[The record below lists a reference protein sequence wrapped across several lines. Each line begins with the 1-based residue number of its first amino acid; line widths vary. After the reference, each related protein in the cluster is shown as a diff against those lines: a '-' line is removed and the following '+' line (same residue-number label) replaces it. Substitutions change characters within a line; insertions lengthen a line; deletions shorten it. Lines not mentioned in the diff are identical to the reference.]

1 MSQTFLQSV
10 NRAYDRS
17 AAILKLPKGLSE
29 QIKLCNSVYQ
39 VRFSVKIQDNHH
51 VFTGWRANHSEHRL
65 PVKGGLRFAPIV
77 DQQEVE
83 AMAALMSYKC
93 AVVDVP
99 FGGAKGGLRIN
110 PKEYSEDQLEKITRR
125 FTQELAQKGYIS
137 PSLNVPAPDMGTGE
151 REMTWIADT
160 YRILKPEDLN
170 SLACVTGKPVTQ
182 GGIVGRAEATGRGLQ
197 FGLQEFFRHPE
208 DVESCGL
215 SGSLEGKR
223 VVVQGLGKVGYPAA
237 KHLVKDDG
245 VKLIGV
251 AVHDGAVVNEN
262 GLDVNSI
269 IEYIKVHGGIT
280 GFPDGKYIKQ
290 PAKVLEVDCDIL
302 IPAALEGQ
310 ITKENAHRVRA
321 SLIAEGANG
330 PTTFEADEILASMG
344 KIVIPDIFLNAGGVT
359 VSYFEWIKNIS
370 HIRFGRMERRL
381 DEVRGE
387 RIVSLIESMVNK
399 SVPENIVKSMLFDVD
414 ELDLVYSGLEDTMRS
429 AYQRI
434 REVWRS
440 RKEVPD
446 LRTAAYVL
454 AVEKIARY
462 YQEMAGN
469 NQ

>member
-10 NRAYDRS
+10 NQSYERS
-17 AAILKLPKGLSE
+17 AAILNLPKGLSE

-39 VRFSVKIQDNHH
+39 VRFSVKIQDKHQ

-77 DQQEVE
+77 DQQEIE

-93 AVVDVP
+93 AVIDIP
-99 FGGAKGGLRIN
+99 FGGAKGGLCIN
-110 PKEYSEDQLEKITRR
+110 PKDYSEDELEKITRR

-151 REMTWIADT
+151 REMAWIADT
-160 YRILKPEDLN
+160 YRSLKPEDLN

-197 FGLQEFFRHPE
+197 FGLQEFFRHSE
-208 DVESCGL
+208 DVKSCGL

-223 VVVQGLGKVGYPAA
+223 VVVQGLGNVGYPAV
-237 KHLVKDDG
+237 KHLVEDDG

-269 IEYIKVHGGIT
+269 YEYIKVHRGIT
-280 GFPDGKYIKQ
+280 GFPDGKFISQ

-302 IPAALEGQ
+302 IPAALEEQ
-310 ITKENAHRVRA
+310 ITKENAQRIRA
-321 SLIAEGANG
+321 PLIAEGANG
-330 PTTFEADEILASMG
+330 PTTFDADKILISNG
-344 KIVIPDIFLNAGGVT
+344 KVVIPDIFLNAGGVT

-387 RIVSLIESMVNK
+387 RIVHLVESMANK
-399 SVPENIVKSMLFDVD
+399 SVPESIVQSMLFDVD
-414 ELDLVYSGLEDTMRS
+414 ELDLIYSGLEDTMRS

-434 REVWRS
+434 REVWRAH
-440 RKEVPD
+440 KEVPD
-446 LRTAAYVL
+446 LRTAAFVI
-454 AVEKIARY
+454 AVEKISRY
-462 YQEMAGN
+462 YRGMAGN
-469 NQ
+469 N